1 MFNRTRLFPRK
12 SYDEARAKFGMKVLA
27 LCTYPVEAAA
37 TRYRVAQ
44 FVAPLNERDI
54 EVTLRP
60 LLDSNSF
67 ASLYQRAKL
76 ARIVVALT
84 GATLQRVA
92 DVCRARRFDVVFVQR
107 EAILFGPPVIELLM
121 THVLKLPMVLDLD
134 DATYVSYTSPTY
146 GDFGKSLKWFSKTDD
161 LIRWATIV
169 ICGNR
174 SIAEYVTSKGAR
186 ARIIP
191 TVVDTEVFRPAC
203 PPANAGGP
211 DNDRPVDA
219 GGIDKPSH
227 RTNSR
232 VVLGWI
238 GTHSTLPYLES
249 IFPVLSEL
257 ARNHDFRLKIVG
269 TGKDEIKIPGVEVEN
284 LRWSLEREVLD
295 FQSIDI
301 GLYPIDADLY
311 SGKWAAGKSG
321 FKAIQYMAVGIPY
334 VATPV
339 GASAE
344 LGEAGVTHFFAS
356 NHQEWRNALAEL
368 IVNADKRKQMG
379 AAGRWHVTKNFALPA
394 QADKLAAVLREA
406 ATN

>member
-1 MFNRTRLFPRK
+1 
-12 SYDEARAKFGMKVLA
+12 MKVLA
-27 LCTYPVEAAA
+27 LASYPTEAAA
-37 TRYRVAQ
+37 TRYRLEQ
-44 FVAPLNERDI
+44 FVTPLAERDI
-54 EVTLRP
+54 NLTIPPFLNSKLFENLYRREALP
-60 LLDSNSF
+60 LT
-67 ASLYQRAKL
+67 
-76 ARIVVALT
+76 ALGLI
-84 GATLQRVA
+84 GATLRRSAEVISARQA
-92 DVCRARRFDVVFVQR
+92 DVVLVQR
-107 EAILFGPPVIELLM
+107 EAMIFGPPLIEWLM
-121 THVLKLPMVLDLD
+121 TRVMKRPMVLDLD

-146 GDFGKSLKWFSKTDD
+146 GDFGKSLKWFGKTDD

-191 TVVDTEVFRPAC
+191 TVVDTDVFRPAC
-203 PPANAGGP
+203 PPANGGGT

-249 IFPVLSEL
+249 ILPVLSEL

-269 TGKDEIKIPGVEVEN
+269 AGKDEIKIPGVEVEN
-284 LRWSLEREVLD
+284 LRWSLDREVQD

-301 GLYPIDADLY
+301 GLYPIDASLY

-321 FKAIQYMAVGIPY
+321 LKAIQYMAVGVPY

-339 GASAE
+339 GASEE
-344 LGEAGVTHFFAS
+344 LGEVGVTHFFAS
-356 NHQEWRNALAEL
+356 SPEEWRNALAEL
-368 IVNADKRKQMG
+368 IVDANKRKQMG
-379 AAGRWHVTKNFALPA
+379 AAGRRHATEHFALGT
-394 QADKLAAVLREA
+394 QADKLAAALREVSG
-406 ATN
+406 TLV